1 MTSNN
6 KVPKESFGIMTHS
19 RFNLCK
25 RSRRGGTD
33 MDRTLHEASKM
44 LHFGINYSLLHLF
57 RKALGLFLQLHRSDR
72 AWARNGNLEQ
82 ASLPSEMPVG
92 DTLNV
97 FAKQF
102 YK

>member
-1 MTSNN
+1 MRLPRCSTSALTT
-6 KVPKESFGIMTHS
+6 PYFTWFES
-19 RFNLCK
+19 LCGVDK
-25 RSRRGGTD
+25 LFVEIPQPSAISWNSMISGHV
-33 MDRTLHEASKM
+33 RTGK
-44 LHFGINYSLLHLF
+44 F